1 LTVKSSHY
9 TKVPKHLN
17 KFSYRKCHWQLFRY
31 QWFNFFKID
40 EEEVKIS
47 AMTDT
52 VNILIV
58 DERLDDIQTLC
69 SALEDPNW
77 NIISALSGV
86 EALKIVQ
93 NEEFAVAILDA
104 KILSSGGYKIAK
116 EIHRT
121 EKNKSLPIISVTSL
135 HHQQGMFEGYE
146 SGAVDYLF
154 KPIPSI
160 IIRSK
165 VKTFVQLKLQNKLL
179 QQANEE
185 AHKANQELEEK
196 IGIHKKFEHI
206 LENAYKKIKEQ
217 QNLMLTALEQA
228 KETQKCLLP
237 EKLPDISRISL
248 AYKFDPMEKIGGD
261 FFNFFELEDNKL
273 GIMIADVAGH
283 GLSAAM
289 ISFMISGVFANS
301 TKAGA
306 STKVVM
312 NLANSYLQGRLQA
325 GRYATMF
332 YGILDLDSLKL
343 TYTTAGHPPGLI
355 VREET
360 EEVFS
365 LKTKGTIIGMIPNK
379 EALFGENEFQFVP
392 GDKLI
397 LYTDGILE
405 SKNEEGQIYG
415 MKNFTELLGVHK
427 SLNIEDLLGK
437 VHSFVQNY
445 SCQNCFND
453 DITLVGLEIDS

>member
-185 AHKANQELEEK
+185 LEKALSVGCNEHLTKPLKKDDLQQLLTKFDLFNDSPIDQKKNISRNMNKSTDKFIAILDKSLKNLVPQILEIKRKQTLEIVDAITQCDFEKIQKLGHKLRGSHGLVTVNELGNQLEEAARNK
-196 IGIHKKFEHI
+196 DIEASKSLSNELNEFLSHVEIKFE
-206 LENAYKKIKEQ
+206 
-217 QNLMLTALEQA
+217 
-228 KETQKCLLP
+228 
-237 EKLPDISRISL
+237 
-248 AYKFDPMEKIGGD
+248 GD
-261 FFNFFELEDNKL
+261 
-273 GIMIADVAGH
+273 
-283 GLSAAM
+283 LS
-289 ISFMISGVFANS
+289 
-301 TKAGA
+301 
-306 STKVVM
+306 
-312 NLANSYLQGRLQA
+312 
-325 GRYATMF
+325 
-332 YGILDLDSLKL
+332 
-343 TYTTAGHPPGLI
+343 
-355 VREET
+355 
-360 EEVFS
+360 
-365 LKTKGTIIGMIPNK
+365 
-379 EALFGENEFQFVP
+379 
-392 GDKLI
+392 
-397 LYTDGILE
+397 
-405 SKNEEGQIYG
+405 
-415 MKNFTELLGVHK
+415 
-427 SLNIEDLLGK
+427 
-437 VHSFVQNY
+437 
-445 SCQNCFND
+445 
-453 DITLVGLEIDS
+453 